1 VIQFRISFE
10 VEIARAGEFEKM
22 VHDVYGPALTRQKGF
37 AAWRL
42 LTPYQP
48 EDAVQAGETAQLD
61 LEFEF
66 DTEEN
71 RLTWAGSSDHA
82 PAWSAAVA
90 MSKSYQARGFNV
102 LGASA

>member
-22 VHDVYGPALTRQKGF
+22 VHAVYGPALTRQKGF
-37 AAWRL
+37 VAWRL
-42 LTPYQP
+42 VSPYQA
-48 EDAVQAGETAQLD
+48 EDVVQAAEIAQLD

-90 MSKSYQARGFNV
+90 MSKSYQARGFNI

>member
-1 VIQFRISFE
+1 M
-10 VEIARAGEFEKM
+10 ARADEFEKM

-37 AAWRL
+37 VAWRL
-42 LTPYQP
+42 LTPYQSQ
-48 EDAVQAGETAQLD
+48 DAGPAGETVQLD

-82 PAWSAAVA
+82 PAWSAASA
-90 MSKSYQARGFNV
+90 MSRSYQAHGFDV

>member
-1 VIQFRISFE
+1 MIQFRISFE

-22 VHDVYGPALTRQKGF
+22 VRDVYGPVLARQKGF
-37 AAWRL
+37 VAWRL
-42 LTPYQP
+42 LTPYQA
-48 EDAVQAGETAQLD
+48 EDVVQGGDTAQLG

-90 MSKSYQARGFNV
+90 MSKSHQARGFNV

>member
-10 VEIARAGEFEKM
+10 VESARAAEFEKM

-42 LTPYQP
+42 LTPYP
-48 EDAVQAGETAQLD
+48 DEDAKEGGETVTLD

-82 PAWSAAVA
+82 PAWSAAAA
-90 MSKSYQARGFNV
+90 MSRSYQARGFNV

>member
-10 VEIARAGEFEKM
+10 VGNAQAGDFEKM

-37 AAWRL
+37 VAWRL
-42 LTPYQP
+42 LTPYP
-48 EDAVQAGETAQLD
+48 DAEAVGGAETTQLD

-66 DTEEN
+66 DTEQN
-71 RLTWAGSSDHA
+71 RLIWAESADHA

-90 MSKSYQARGFNV
+90 LARGYQAHGSEV